1 MLEPKKGITMK
12 KNDIFKKQDE
22 KKAFKKVLLLTLF
35 VTVVGMVGIL
45 NAERNSAKRISAMQ
59 QEINQ
64 RQRNYEMELEQQ
76 RIEYE
81 ERLNEMESVKE
92 LVEKTKNDFKNERF
106 ALEEAVRKAIIFEI
120 VQIKGDCEPVR
131 EKESNNYEYVAE
143 KDNLFASENEEA
155 AYLME
160 ALVWAEDEAQVT
172 FKKVSDIEIKE
183 ILIEGNEVKPNK
195 DGTYTISI
203 KKRDAIKLEIIAEK
217 TYLMW
222 ITEGTHYWM

>member
-1 MLEPKKGITMK
+1 MK

>member
-1 MLEPKKGITMK
+1 M
-12 KNDIFKKQDE
+12 KKQDE